1 VVLRQAGNHK
11 NAQTVI
17 FGSQA
22 TMEFFASVP
31 DLKDYRERL
40 KQEVRPRMPA
50 SYQVI
55 VRCGVDRVRHSIGT
69 MKLTGS
75 SAFHLDL
82 SAMN

>member
-1 VVLRQAGNHK
+1 VVLSQAGNRK

-31 DLKDYRERL
+31 DLKGCRERL
-40 KQEVRPRMPA
+40 KREVRPRMPA

-55 VRCGVDRVRHSIGT
+55 VRCGVDLLLALHWNYETHRFIS
-69 MKLTGS
+69 
-75 SAFHLDL
+75 L
-82 SAMN
+82 SP